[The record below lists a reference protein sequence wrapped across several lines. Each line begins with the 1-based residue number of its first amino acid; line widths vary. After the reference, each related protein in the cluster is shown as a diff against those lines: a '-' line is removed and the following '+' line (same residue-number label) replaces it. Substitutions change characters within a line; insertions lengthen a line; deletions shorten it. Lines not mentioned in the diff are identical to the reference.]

1 MNLYKKTGCRILL
14 VCYLKT
20 VPEIKMD
27 QEGEFTATIML
38 IRKKATQDK
47 LGRLMSD
54 EILSYRVFVSGQSA
68 LRIKQFGFPGLY
80 LWVEGDL
87 QNASDI
93 VAEKIS
99 FLDFPEPNENNKMS
113 SFESI
118 IDLCDDKNFNLSF
131 ISDGRDELSAPY
143 LIH

>member
-1 MNLYKKTGCRILL
+1 MNLYKKTGCHILL
-14 VCYLKT
+14 VGYLKT

-27 QEGEFTATIML
+27 HEGEFTTTIIL
-38 IRKKATQDK
+38 VRKKTTQDK
-47 LGRLMSD
+47 MGRFMND

-93 VAEKIS
+93 IAEKIS

-113 SFESI
+113 SYESI
-118 IDLCDDKNFNLSF
+118 INLCDDKNFNLSF
-131 ISDGRDELSAPY
+131 ISNENSRLNGFH